1 MDLSNVRIREH
12 FGIVTNDTSTNQF
25 SFLVSPPKNRESIE
39 KEDIVSID
47 HPRYGDACQIIA
59 QVKEITSYEEVAGST
74 IGERLG
80 KLQAKAQIIGYFDLR
95 SEIRPLHRL
104 LLPPNPGSRVYVP
117 YLKFLED
124 IFNRGIEGKS
134 YEKPIY
140 LGKSEIIAASAEAA
154 DQTDF
159 YLDGAEL
166 ATNNTLICA
175 IDGVGKTHAAAVI
188 IEELANKTSHQIA
201 IVDPNGE
208 YTSIGS
214 ATKPDQIHHF
224 DFQTAIIN
232 VDGSGNRQEDTLKK
246 INANR
251 MSILTAESSTL
262 KQRNEIYSSLLNA
275 IARSRMGTTNS
286 PLLLIIEDADNIAL
300 EAIEEIL
307 SAKDAFGVILLTSH
321 PTLLGGKI
329 LSQMQTQIVGKINDP
344 QDLAYL
350 QNVISGSTAQLSCL
364 NAGEWVI
371 SGLDIIRPTKI
382 HMRERYS
389 KAK

>member
-1 MDLSNVRIREH
+1 MRH
-12 FGIVTNDTSTNQF
+12 
-25 SFLVSPPKNRESIE
+25 
-39 KEDIVSID
+39 
-47 HPRYGDACQIIA
+47 
-59 QVKEITSYEEVAGST
+59 
-74 IGERLG
+74 
-80 KLQAKAQIIGYFDLR
+80 
-95 SEIRPLHRL
+95 RPLHKL

-134 YEKPIY
+134 YKKPIY
-140 LGKSEIIAASAEAA
+140 LGKSEIVAASAEAY

-175 IDGVGKTHAAAVI
+175 MDGIGKTHAAAVI
-188 IEELANKTSHQIA
+188 VEELANKTSHQIA
-201 IVDPNGE
+201 VVDPNGE
-208 YTSIGS
+208 YTTVGS
-214 ATKPDQIHHF
+214 AAKPDQIYHF
-224 DFQTAIIN
+224 NFQTAIIN
-232 VDGSGNRQEDTLKK
+232 VDGSGNRQEDTLRK

-251 MSILTAESSTL
+251 VTILTAESSTL

-275 IARSRMGTTNS
+275 IASSRIGMTNS
-286 PLLLIIEDADNIAL
+286 PLLLIIEDADNISL

-321 PTLLGGKI
+321 PTLLRGKI

-350 QNVISGSTAQLSCL
+350 QNAISGSSAQLSCL
-364 NAGEWVI
+364 NVGEWVI

-382 HMRERYS
+382 HVRERYS
-389 KAK
+389 KTK